1 MRLKKLAAVMLTAA
15 VFSSFSAGC
24 GNAVNID
31 AAAATLDGKD
41 ISMGVANFIA
51 QCQAVQ
57 MDSYLLAYYGEDMW
71 DSDSGDGTTMTES
84 VKKTVMDNLWE
95 YYLMDAHAADYG
107 VEITEEEKAA
117 ITAAATQFMAD
128 NSTEAVSK
136 MNATQENV
144 EEMLR
149 LYKVQ
154 SKMRAKIEEEID
166 TNVSDEECAQKTFS
180 YVRFSKSDAS
190 SESDTS
196 ADDTEKKDPKAEA
209 EEFLKNAAENME
221 SAAET
226 GGYSVLKCSYG
237 AGDLKED
244 DNTTSMDTKVL
255 KAADKLKDGQAADA
269 VIETDSD
276 YYVIRMDSTDD
287 KEAAENKKSSILS
300 QRRNDKYDE
309 VLQEFKDA
317 SKWTVNE
324 KEWKKVNFDEL
335 YTIKAP
341 EENTTADDGA
351 EAPAEDTAADSGA
364 ETPAEDTAADS
375 GAENTAPDSGAETP
389 ADGGAET
396 PAEDTAADGG
406 TETPAEG

>member
-1 MRLKKLAAVMLTAA
+1 
-15 VFSSFSAGC
+15 
-24 GNAVNID
+24 
-31 AAAATLDGKD
+31 
-41 ISMGVANFIA
+41 
-51 QCQAVQ
+51 
-57 MDSYLLAYYGEDMW
+57 
-71 DSDSGDGTTMTES
+71 
-84 VKKTVMDNLWE
+84 
-95 YYLMDAHAADYG
+95 
-107 VEITEEEKAA
+107 
-117 ITAAATQFMAD
+117 
-128 NSTEAVSK
+128 
-136 MNATQENV
+136 
-144 EEMLR
+144 
-149 LYKVQ
+149 
-154 SKMRAKIEEEID
+154 
-166 TNVSDEECAQKTFS
+166 
-180 YVRFSKSDAS
+180 
-190 SESDTS
+190 
-196 ADDTEKKDPKAEA
+196 
-209 EEFLKNAAENME
+209 
-221 SAAET
+221 
-226 GGYSVLKCSYG
+226 
-237 AGDLKED
+237 
-244 DNTTSMDTKVL
+244 
-255 KAADKLKDGQAADA
+255 
-269 VIETDSD
+269 
-276 YYVIRMDSTDD
+276 MDSTDD